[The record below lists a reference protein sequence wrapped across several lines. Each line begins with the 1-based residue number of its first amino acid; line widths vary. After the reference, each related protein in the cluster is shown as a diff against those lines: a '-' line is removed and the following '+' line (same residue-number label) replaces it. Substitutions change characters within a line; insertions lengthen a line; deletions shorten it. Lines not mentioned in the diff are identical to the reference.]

1 MSHRF
6 FLETPITAETVEI
19 DGPEAHHLLH
29 VMRAKVGDSVTLFDD
44 SGAQFAA
51 EIIAV
56 GRKSATA
63 KIIERQEVS
72 RELPVSLT
80 IAAALPKGD
89 RQRWLV
95 EKCVELGVT
104 DFLPLETERS
114 VSLKKEKSL
123 DKLRGYVID
132 ASKQCERN
140 RLMRIGATA
149 SLPQFWDEAPA
160 GALRLIADPIAQTG
174 VSDLLPSEPTDVI
187 IAVGPEGG
195 FSPEEY
201 QAAVAAGWRG
211 FRLGK
216 RILRIETAALAA
228 AAAVAAKYDRLDS
241 VSA

>member
-6 FLETPITAETVEI
+6 FLDAPITSETVEI
-19 DGPEAHHLLH
+19 DGAEAHHLLH

-56 GRKSATA
+56 SRKSATA
-63 KIIERQEVS
+63 KVLERQEVS
-72 RELPVSLT
+72 RELPITLT

-104 DFLPLETERS
+104 DLVPLETERS

-140 RLMRIGATA
+140 RLMRIVDST
-149 SLPQFWDEAPA
+149 SLAALYEAAPA
-160 GALRLIADPIAQTG
+160 DALRLIADPVATLG
-174 VSDLLPSEPTDVI
+174 VSEILPSEPTNVI

-195 FSPEEY
+195 FSPAEY
-201 QAAVAAGWRG
+201 ETAIAAGWRG

-228 AAAVAAKYDRLDS
+228 AAAVAAAYDRLD
-241 VSA
+241 ADPA

>member
-6 FLETPITAETVEI
+6 FLEAPITAETVDIE
-19 DGPEAHHLLH
+19 GPEAHHLLH
-29 VMRAKVGDSVTLFDD
+29 VMRAKIGDKVTLFDD

-63 KIIERQEVS
+63 RILERQEVS

-104 DFLPLETERS
+104 DLVPLETERS
-114 VSLKKEKSL
+114 GSLKKEKSL

-140 RLMRIGATA
+140 RLMRIGESA
-149 SLPQFWDEAPA
+149 SLPSFWEASPS
-160 GALRLIADPIAQTG
+160 ALRLIADPVAQEA
-174 VSDLLPSEPTDVI
+174 VSDLLPSVPTDVI

-195 FSPEEY
+195 FSPAEY
-201 QAAVAAGWRG
+201 EAALAAGWRG

-228 AAAVAAKYDRLDS
+228 AAAVAAAYDQLDPD
-241 VSA
+241 AA

>member
-6 FLETPITAETVEI
+6 FLEAPITGDTVEI

-29 VMRAKVGDSVTLFDD
+29 VMRAKIGAQVTLFDD

-63 KIIERQEVS
+63 RVVARQEVS
-72 RELPVSLT
+72 RELPISLT

-104 DFLPLETERS
+104 DLTPLDTERS

-140 RLMRIGATA
+140 RLMRIADSAALPAFWNHA
-149 SLPQFWDEAPA
+149 SLSAV
-160 GALRLIADPIAQTG
+160 RLIADPDACES
-174 VSDLLPSEPTDVI
+174 VADLLPAEPTDVI
-187 IAVGPEGG
+187 VAIGPEGG
-195 FSPEEY
+195 FSPDEY
-201 QAAVAAGWRG
+201 QAALSAGWRG

-216 RILRIETAALAA
+216 RILRIETAALAT
-228 AAAVAAKYDRLDS
+228 AAVIAAQYDRSD
-241 VSA
+241 V